1 MRVWVDGACLRNGQ
15 HDASAG
21 IGVYWGPGKNHL
33 NRSQVVY
40 GGRHT
45 NQIAEIQAAT
55 EAIMIAND
63 EGFRDLEIY
72 TDSKFVIN
80 GATDWINNKWKV
92 NQEFHTYKLLG

>member
-1 MRVWVDGACLRNGQ
+1 MNVVYVDGACLRNGKPE
-15 HDASAG
+15 ASAG
-21 IGVYWGPGKNHL
+21 IGVYWRPGHHL
-33 NRSQVVY
+33 NLSKVVH

-92 NQEFHTYKLLG
+92 IQVRNI